1 MLESDA
7 KLNLF
12 YPQWQGSG
20 PDKSTYHGAHELRKF
35 YCQGTSF
42 AKVDVSTADTCVVK
56 NDIYCYDQILTQMNA
71 ARRIIDM
78 AEPNRIFTIGG
89 GCDAGILP
97 ISYLNRLLEGKLTLI
112 WFDAHGDLNSPQSS
126 PSGHFYG
133 MPVRTLLGDSDS
145 EISDLLYSILE
156 PDQLVMVGL
165 RDLDPAETEFIDK
178 QQLSLCQAGDLK
190 TDPGLLLEVIKDK
203 ANKHIYIHLDLDVL
217 DPSEFPYPPIPV
229 PGGLSMSTLQHLVE
243 SLSEE
248 FFLAGLGIFEYSPSG
263 KAGLNLLRMLCNL
276 GINL

>member
-1 MLESDA
+1 MVESDA

-20 PDKSTYHGAHELRKF
+20 PDKSTYYGAHELRQF
-35 YCQGTSF
+35 YCKDSSF
-42 AKVDVSTADTCVVK
+42 AEVDVSTADTGVVK

-71 ARRIIDM
+71 VRRIIDV

-112 WFDAHGDLNSPQSS
+112 WLDAHGDLNTPQSS
-126 PSGHFYG
+126 TSGHFYG

-145 EISDLLYSILE
+145 ELTDLLYSTLE
-156 PDQLVMVGL
+156 PAQLVMAGL
-165 RDLDPAETEFIDK
+165 RDLDPAESEFIGK
-178 QQLSLCQAGDLK
+178 NQLSFCKVGELE
-190 TDPGLLLEVIKDK
+190 TDPGLLLEAIKEK

-217 DPSEFPYPPIPV
+217 DPNEFPYLPLPV
-229 PGGLSMSTLQHLVE
+229 PGGLSVSTLQHLME

-248 FFLAGLGIFEYSPSG
+248 FSLTGLGIFEYSPSG
-263 KAGLNLLRMLCNL
+263 KAGLNLLRLLCNMGTRL
-276 GINL
+276 